1 MRRADRL
8 FQIIQVLRRTRKPL
22 TADAIAAELETSK
35 RTIYRDIATLMEQR
49 VPIRGE
55 AGMGYILEK
64 GFDLP
69 PLMLTPDEIEA
80 VENNHGTKSPWL
92 ECCPVILATCCQH
105 AVSIGDP
112 PFRKRS
118 RKRSPMRRA
127 DRLFQ
132 IIQVLRRTRQ
142 PLTADAIAVELETSK
157 RTIYRDIA
165 TLIGQR
171 VPIRGEAGMGY
182 ILEKGFDLP
191 PLMLT
196 PDEIEACV
204 LGAQWVAGHADP
216 VLSRAAQDLTA
227 KIADT
232 VPERLRPFVLEPA
245 SRARPQ
251 WRKEPDRIDMARTRA
266 QIHEGKKIGLR
277 YRDEHG
283 RDSERNIWPIAI
295 GYHEAVRILA
305 AWCELRR
312 DFRSF
317 RTDRVIDAIYL
328 DEKYPERRDLLRARW
343 RRSLVWE
350 QPDET

>member
-35 RTIYRDIATLMEQR
+35 RTIYRDIATLM
-49 VPIRGE
+49 
-55 AGMGYILEK
+55 
-64 GFDLP
+64 
-69 PLMLTPDEIEA
+69 
-80 VENNHGTKSPWL
+80 
-92 ECCPVILATCCQH
+92 
-105 AVSIGDP
+105 
-112 PFRKRS
+112 
-118 RKRSPMRRA
+118 
-127 DRLFQ
+127 
-132 IIQVLRRTRQ
+132 
-142 PLTADAIAVELETSK
+142 
-157 RTIYRDIA
+157 
-165 TLIGQR
+165 GQR

-196 PDEIEACV
+196 PDEIEAAV
-204 LGAQWVAGHADP
+204 LGAQWVVTHADP
-216 VLSRAAQDLTA
+216 VLARAAEDLMA

-245 SRARPQ
+245 SRARPP
-251 WRKEPDRIDMARTRA
+251 WEKEPDRIDMARTRT
-266 QIHEGKKIGLR
+266 QIHEGKKIALR

-283 RDSERNIWPIAI
+283 RDSERTIWPIAI

-317 RTDRVIDAIYL
+317 RTDRVVAADYL
-328 DEKYPERRDLLRARW
+328 DEKYPERREALRAKW

-350 QPDET
+350 QPKDV

>member
-22 TADAIAAELETSK
+22 TADAIAA
-35 RTIYRDIATLMEQR
+35 
-49 VPIRGE
+49 
-55 AGMGYILEK
+55 
-64 GFDLP
+64 
-69 PLMLTPDEIEA
+69 
-80 VENNHGTKSPWL
+80 
-92 ECCPVILATCCQH
+92 
-105 AVSIGDP
+105 
-112 PFRKRS
+112 
-118 RKRSPMRRA
+118 
-127 DRLFQ
+127 
-132 IIQVLRRTRQ
+132 
-142 PLTADAIAVELETSK
+142 ELETSK

-196 PDEIEACV
+196 PDEIEAAV
-204 LGAQWVAGHADP
+204 LGAQWVAGHADTA
-216 VLSRAAQDLTA
+216 LSRAAQDLIA

-245 SRARPQ
+245 SSARPD
-251 WRKEPDRIDMARTRA
+251 WRREPDRIDMAQTRA
-266 QIHEGKKIGLR
+266 QIHEGRKITLR

-283 RDSERNIWPIAI
+283 RDSERTVWPIAI
-295 GYHEAVRILA
+295 GYLEAVRLLA
-305 AWCELRR
+305 TWCELRR

-317 RTDRVIDAIYL
+317 RTDRVVDAVYL
-328 DEKYPERRDLLRARW
+328 DERYPERRDLLRARW

-350 QPDET
+350 HPSDT

>member
-1 MRRADRL
+1 
-8 FQIIQVLRRTRKPL
+8 
-22 TADAIAAELETSK
+22 
-35 RTIYRDIATLMEQR
+35 
-49 VPIRGE
+49 
-55 AGMGYILEK
+55 
-64 GFDLP
+64 
-69 PLMLTPDEIEA
+69 
-80 VENNHGTKSPWL
+80 
-92 ECCPVILATCCQH
+92 
-105 AVSIGDP
+105 
-112 PFRKRS
+112 
-118 RKRSPMRRA
+118 MRRA

-227 KIADT
+227 KIAET

-283 RDSERNIWPIAI
+283 RDSERHIWPIAI

-317 RTDRVIDAIYL
+317 RTDRVIDAVYL

-350 QPDET
+350 QPEET